1 MTDEKILKRFL
12 KRRCKVTL
20 AFVTAFLITGS
31 LAMAS
36 KADPLFPKDTEV
48 VFFLN
53 GALGNGELESVRNIG
68 EVKLPGYDNSIK
80 PPIEWTPIEPS
91 KPEVIP
97 GLDIIKPGEPGGP
110 TTTIPGIEIIPP
122 GQEGG
127 PTTKPVEP
135 KPEVIPGLDIIKP
148 GEPGGPTTKPTDPEK
163 PQENVNVGNII
174 KENGIIFNIKENEK
188 FINKGTITYKSNV
201 DFDSWENDFTWG
213 KPFIE
218 AYAIKNNGG
227 TVINEG
233 TLKIEG
239 MNDTNIAGTGHIIRL
254 GEGVGIYQTSGT
266 FENNGTIVI
275 AGNGYDYDKDGYTDF
290 SGGTGILIE
299 NGNAINN
306 NLITSSNS
314 YLLPNGSL
322 MLNRGIGMKA
332 LGGVIENGKNG
343 IIKNQEHSMLAIEK
357 GIAINNG
364 LIETELNGM
373 IAFNGGTAINNGT
386 IKAWKN
392 EKEGHI
398 GEAGKGLCAS
408 SINGTETVITNSE
421 TGIVYGSVLAEGG
434 NGKIINNGKIYGTEI
449 KISGG
454 VIENNGII
462 TGESTK
468 PVVESLEGGKF
479 VQGTNGKLDV
489 SKFNGDLYLAGDYA
503 ENNFSDKI
511 SVGDNIAIDE
521 HNGEIKSDSIMYDY
535 NSTDKTLER
544 KEFSELLNNKNI
556 ASYLEDNYMD
566 GDLIRQELYNS
577 LKDINTVKKFNRAT
591 NNLFGNDIYP
601 ALNKQTLEMVR
612 FNRDTLYSQVFNQDT
627 DKDTR
632 IIAGADY
639 KTFDVDSSNLSGY
652 DTDIQSIFIGM
663 DKQMSVNNRLGGI
676 INVGKMKSTFE
687 MNNAERD
694 DMFVQANLYNIYQNN
709 GYRLVNNLF
718 VGVTDGDLERDLKF
732 GDVYG
737 RQSADID
744 STYIGLNNVLTRKFD
759 FNFFY
764 ITPKLEANFTQLMNS
779 EIKEDGNYGLEIEKQ
794 DVTSIEAGVGIE
806 IGKEFMLTDTLKA
819 GVKLSGAYLA
829 ELSDPY
835 EEVNVRL
842 RQINHSEYIKISEYD
857 NEDYKDISLRLELSN
872 DSISSYAEYKYMF
885 DDSIGTLGV
894 SYKF

>member
-1 MTDEKILKRFL
+1 MQDEKMLKRFL

-31 LAMAS
+31 LTMAS
-36 KADPLFPKDTEV
+36 EADPLFPKDKDTEV

-53 GALGNGELESVRNIG
+53 GALGSGELESVRNIG
-68 EVKLPGYDNSIK
+68 EVKLPGYNDTIK

-91 KPEVIP
+91 TPV
-97 GLDIIKPGEPGGP
+97 EPD
-110 TTTIPGIEIIPP
+110 
-122 GQEGG
+122 
-127 PTTKPVEP
+127 KPVEP
-135 KPEVIPGLDIIKP
+135 KPEPNPDKPIEKPEIPLTPLEPAKPIKP
-148 GEPGGPTTKPTDPEK
+148 NPDKPEIPLTPLEPAQPIKPSG
-163 PQENVNVGNII
+163 NVNIENKVQ
-174 KENGIIFNIKENEK
+174 ENGIVFNIKENDNFTNKGNLTYKSDVEMLDK
-188 FINKGTITYKSNV
+188 DEDGIYETFNKEAYVIKNNGGIVINEGTISIEGLKEVDMAGKGHIVKIGEGAGVYQQAGSFINKGTIQ
-201 DFDSWENDFTWG
+201 
-213 KPFIE
+213 
-218 AYAIKNNGG
+218 
-227 TVINEG
+227 
-233 TLKIEG
+233 L
-239 MNDTNIAGTGHIIRL
+239 
-254 GEGVGIYQTSGT
+254 
-266 FENNGTIVI
+266 
-275 AGNGYDYDKDGYTDF
+275 AGNGYDVDNDGYMETVGGVGVLVE
-290 SGGTGILIE
+290 GGTAVNESLIK
-299 NGNAINN
+299 GNPSHIVEDVVV
-306 NLITSSNS
+306 I
-314 YLLPNGSL
+314 P
-322 MLNRGIGMKA
+322 MGIGMQAK
-332 LGGVIENGKNG
+332 GGKIEN
-343 IIKNQEHSMLAIEK
+343 AEK
-357 GIAINNG
+357 GIIENMFYGMSVEGNGTAINNG
-364 LIETELNGM
+364 TIQSSIVGIL
-373 IAFNGGTAINNGT
+373 AQNGGTAINNGT
-386 IKAWKN
+386 IHSEETATGQPVYGLYARDFSSQDI
-392 EKEGHI
+392 EGKF
-398 GEAGKGLCAS
+398 A
-408 SINGTETVITNSE
+408 TVITNNE
-421 TGIVYGSVLAEGG
+421 KGIVYGNVKAEGP
-434 NGKIINNGKIYGTEI
+434 NATIINKGKIFGDKVETAG
-449 KISGG
+449 
-454 VIENNGII
+454 GII
-462 TGESTK
+462 KNDGGTIESTTIN
-468 PVVESLEGGKF
+468 VSNGKF
-479 VQGTNGKLDV
+479 VQGANGKLEAEKV
-489 SKFNGDLYLAGDYA
+489 NGDIYLAGNYA
-503 ENNFSDKI
+503 ENNFNDKI
-511 SVGDNIAIDE
+511 AVNGNISIKE

-566 GDLIRQELYNS
+566 GDLIRQELYNN
-577 LKDINTVKKFNRAT
+577 LKDINTVKEFNRAT

-639 KTFDVDSSNLSGY
+639 KNFDVDSSNLSGY
-652 DTDIQSIFIGM
+652 DTDIQSVFIGM
-663 DKQMSVNNRLGGI
+663 DKQMSANNRLGGI
-676 INVGKMKSTFE
+676 INVGKMKSSFE

-718 VGVTDGDLERDLKF
+718 VGATDGDLERDLKF

-737 RQSADID
+737 RQTADID

-759 FNFFY
+759 FNSIY

-806 IGKEFMLTDTLKA
+806 VGKEFMLTDTLKA
-819 GVKLSGAYLA
+819 GVKLSGTYLA

-842 RQINHSEYIKISEYD
+842 RQINHSEFVKISEYD

>member
-1 MTDEKILKRFL
+1 MQEEKLLKRFL

-36 KADPLFPKDTEV
+36 EADPLFPKEKDTEI

-53 GALGNGELESVRNIG
+53 GGFGNGELESVKNIG
-68 EVKLPGYDNSIK
+68 EVKLPGYNDTIK

-91 KPEVIP
+91 EPVEPEKPETIP
-97 GLDIIKPGEPGGP
+97 GIDIIKPGEPGGP
-110 TTTIPGIEIIPP
+110 TTN
-122 GQEGG
+122 
-127 PTTKPVEP
+127 PVE
-135 KPEVIPGLDIIKP
+135 
-148 GEPGGPTTKPTDPEK
+148 PEK
-163 PQENVNVGNII
+163 PQGNINTEN
-174 KENGIIFNIKENEK
+174 KVQENGIVFNIKENDNFTNKGNLTYKSDVEMLDK
-188 FINKGTITYKSNV
+188 DEDGIYETFNKEAYVIKNNGGIVTNEGTISIEGLKEVDMAGKGHIVKIGEGAGVYQQAGSFINKGTIQ
-201 DFDSWENDFTWG
+201 
-213 KPFIE
+213 
-218 AYAIKNNGG
+218 
-227 TVINEG
+227 
-233 TLKIEG
+233 L
-239 MNDTNIAGTGHIIRL
+239 
-254 GEGVGIYQTSGT
+254 
-266 FENNGTIVI
+266 
-275 AGNGYDYDKDGYTDF
+275 AGNGYDVDNDGYMETIGGIGVLVE
-290 SGGTGILIE
+290 GGTAVNESIIK
-299 NGNAINN
+299 GNPSHIVEDVVV
-306 NLITSSNS
+306 I
-314 YLLPNGSL
+314 P
-322 MLNRGIGMKA
+322 MGIGMQAK
-332 LGGVIENGKNG
+332 GGKIEN
-343 IIKNQEHSMLAIEK
+343 AEK
-357 GIAINNG
+357 GI
-364 LIETELNGM
+364 IENMFYGM
-373 IAFNGGTAINNGT
+373 SVEGNGTAINNGT
-386 IKAWKN
+386 IHSEETATGQPVYGLYARDFSSQDI
-392 EKEGHI
+392 EGKF
-398 GEAGKGLCAS
+398 A
-408 SINGTETVITNSE
+408 TVITNNE
-421 TGIVYGSVLAEGG
+421 KGIVYGNVKAEGP
-434 NGKIINNGKIYGTEI
+434 NATIINKGKIFGDKVETAG
-449 KISGG
+449 
-454 VIENNGII
+454 GII
-462 TGESTK
+462 KNDGGTIESTTIN
-468 PVVESLEGGKF
+468 VSNGKF
-479 VQGTNGKLDV
+479 VQGANGKLEAEKV
-489 SKFNGDLYLAGDYA
+489 NGDIYLAGNYA
-503 ENNFSDKI
+503 ENNFNDKI
-511 SVGDNIAIDE
+511 AVNGNISIKE

-566 GDLIRQELYNS
+566 GDLIRQELYNN
-577 LKDINTVKKFNRAT
+577 LKDINTVKEFNRAT

-639 KTFDVDSSNLSGY
+639 KNFDVDSSNLSGY
-652 DTDIQSIFIGM
+652 DTDIQSVFIGM
-663 DKQMSVNNRLGGI
+663 DKQMSANNRLGGI

-718 VGVTDGDLERDLKF
+718 VGATDGDLERDLKF

-737 RQSADID
+737 RQTADID

-759 FNFFY
+759 FNSIY

-806 IGKEFMLTDTLKA
+806 VGKEFMLTDTLKA
-819 GVKLSGAYLA
+819 GVKLSGTYLA

-842 RQINHSEYIKISEYD
+842 RQINHSEFVKISEYD

>member
-1 MTDEKILKRFL
+1 MQDEKMLKRFL

-31 LAMAS
+31 LTMAS
-36 KADPLFPKDTEV
+36 EADPLFPKDKDTEV

-53 GALGNGELESVRNIG
+53 GALGNEELESVKNIG

-97 GLDIIKPGEPGGP
+97 G
-110 TTTIPGIEIIPP
+110 IEIIPP

-135 KPEVIPGLDIIKP
+135 
-148 GEPGGPTTKPTDPEK
+148 EK
-163 PQENVNVGNII
+163 PQGNINTEN
-174 KENGIIFNIKENEK
+174 KVQENGIVFNIKENDNFTNKGNLTYKSDVEMLDK
-188 FINKGTITYKSNV
+188 DEDGIYETFNKEAYVIKNNGGIVINEGTISIEGLKEVDMAGKGHIVKIGEGAGVYQQAGSFINKGTIQ
-201 DFDSWENDFTWG
+201 
-213 KPFIE
+213 
-218 AYAIKNNGG
+218 
-227 TVINEG
+227 
-233 TLKIEG
+233 L
-239 MNDTNIAGTGHIIRL
+239 
-254 GEGVGIYQTSGT
+254 
-266 FENNGTIVI
+266 
-275 AGNGYDYDKDGYTDF
+275 AGNGYDVDNDGYMETVGGVGVLVE
-290 SGGTGILIE
+290 GGTAVNESLIK
-299 NGNAINN
+299 GNPSHIVEDV
-306 NLITSSNS
+306 IVI
-314 YLLPNGSL
+314 P
-322 MLNRGIGMKA
+322 MGIGMQAK
-332 LGGVIENGKNG
+332 GGKIEN
-343 IIKNQEHSMLAIEK
+343 AEK
-357 GIAINNG
+357 GI
-364 LIETELNGM
+364 IENMFYGM
-373 IAFNGGTAINNGT
+373 SVEGNGTAINNGT
-386 IKAWKN
+386 IHSEETATGQPVYGLYARDFSSQDI
-392 EKEGHI
+392 EGKF
-398 GEAGKGLCAS
+398 A
-408 SINGTETVITNSE
+408 TVITNNE
-421 TGIVYGSVLAEGG
+421 KGIVYGNVKAEGP
-434 NGKIINNGKIYGTEI
+434 NATIINKGKIFGDKVETAG
-449 KISGG
+449 
-454 VIENNGII
+454 GII
-462 TGESTK
+462 KNDGGTIESTTIN
-468 PVVESLEGGKF
+468 VSNGKF
-479 VQGTNGKLDV
+479 VQGANGKLEAEKV
-489 SKFNGDLYLAGDYA
+489 NGDIYLAGNYA
-503 ENNFSDKI
+503 ENNFNDKI
-511 SVGDNIAIDE
+511 TVNGNISIKE

-544 KEFSELLNNKNI
+544 KEFSEFLNNKNI

-566 GDLIRQELYNS
+566 GDLIRQELYNN
-577 LKDINTVKKFNRAT
+577 LKDINTVKEFNRAT

-639 KTFDVDSSNLSGY
+639 KNFDVDSSNLSGY
-652 DTDIQSIFIGM
+652 DTDIQSVFIGM
-663 DKQMSVNNRLGGI
+663 DKQMSANNRLGGI
-676 INVGKMKSTFE
+676 INVGKMKSSFE

-718 VGVTDGDLERDLKF
+718 IGATDGDLERDLKF

-744 STYIGLNNVLTRKFD
+744 STYIGLNNVLTRRFD
-759 FNFFY
+759 FNTFY
-764 ITPKLEANFTQLMNS
+764 VTPKLEANFTQLMNS

-806 IGKEFMLTDTLKA
+806 VGKEFMLTDTLKA
-819 GVKLSGAYLA
+819 GVKLSGTYLA

-842 RQINHSEYIKISEYD
+842 RQINHSEFVKISEYD
-857 NEDYKDISLRLELSN
+857 TEDYKDISLRLELSN

>member
-1 MTDEKILKRFL
+1 MQDEKMLKRFL

-31 LAMAS
+31 LTMAS
-36 KADPLFPKDTEV
+36 EADPLFPKDKDTEV

-53 GALGNGELESVRNIG
+53 GALGNGELESVKNIG

-110 TTTIPGIEIIPP
+110 TTTIPGLEIIPP

-127 PTTKPVEP
+127 PTTKPTE
-135 KPEVIPGLDIIKP
+135 
-148 GEPGGPTTKPTDPEK
+148 PEK
-163 PQENVNVGNII
+163 PQENVNTENKVQENKNIFI
-174 KENGIIFNIKENEK
+174 INDKENFT
-188 FINKGTITYKSNV
+188 NKGNLTLKSDV
-201 DFDSWENDFTWG
+201 EMIDSDEDG
-213 KPFIE
+213 VYDKPNKNL
-218 AYAIKNNGG
+218 AVIKNNGG
-227 TVINEG
+227 IVKNEG
-233 TLKIEG
+233 NIKIEG
-239 MNDTNIAGTGHIIRL
+239 LKDVNVAGTGHIIKV
-254 GEGVGIYQTSGT
+254 GEGVAIHQTSGY
-266 FENNGTIVI
+266 FENNGTITV
-275 AGNGYDYDKDGYTDF
+275 AGNGFDSDKDGYIETNGGIGVLIE
-290 SGGTGILIE
+290 GGT
-299 NGNAINN
+299 AINN
-306 NLITSSNS
+306 KIITSPDS
-314 YLLPNGSL
+314 YLLPDKGL
-322 MLNRGIGMKA
+322 MIGRGIGMKA
-332 LGGVIENGKNG
+332 LDGIIQNGKDG
-343 IIKNQEHSMLAIEK
+343 LIKNQIISMIAENK
-357 GIAINNG
+357 GVALNNG
-364 LIETELNGM
+364 NIETELIGLM
-373 IAFNGGTAINNGT
+373 ALDGGTATNNGT

-392 EKEGHI
+392 EKEGHK
-398 GEAGKGLCAS
+398 GEAGIGLYAS
-408 SINGTETVITNSE
+408 SFSGAETVVTNSE
-421 TGIVYGSVLAEGG
+421 TGIVYGSVKAEGT
-434 NGKIINNGKIYGTEI
+434 NAKVINNGTIYGTEI
-449 KISGG
+449 KALNGI
-454 VIENNGII
+454 IENNGTI
-462 TGESTK
+462 TGEATK
-468 PVVESLEGGKF
+468 PIIDVQNGKF
-479 VQGTNGKLDV
+479 IQNANGKLEANKV
-489 SKFNGDLYLAGDYA
+489 NGDIYLAGNYA
-503 ENNFSDKI
+503 ENNFNDKI
-511 SVGDNIAIDE
+511 SVKDNISIKE

-566 GDLIRQELYNS
+566 GDLIRQELYNN
-577 LKDINTVKKFNRAT
+577 LKDINTVKEFNRAT

-639 KTFDVDSSNLSGY
+639 KNFDVDSSNLSGY
-652 DTDIQSIFIGM
+652 DTDIQSVFIGM
-663 DKQMSVNNRLGGI
+663 DKQMSANNRLGGI
-676 INVGKMKSTFE
+676 INVGKMKSSFE

-709 GYRLVNNLF
+709 GYRLINNLF
-718 VGVTDGDLERDLKF
+718 VGATDGDLERDLKF

-737 RQSADID
+737 RQTADID

-759 FNFFY
+759 FNSFY

-819 GVKLSGAYLA
+819 GVKLSGTYLA

-842 RQINHSEYIKISEYD
+842 RQINHSEFVKISEYD

-885 DDSIGTLGV
+885 DDSIGSLGV

>member
-1 MTDEKILKRFL
+1 MQDEKILKRFL

-31 LAMAS
+31 LTMAS
-36 KADPLFPKDTEV
+36 EADPLFPKDKDTEV

-53 GALGNGELESVRNIG
+53 GALGSGELESVRNIG
-68 EVKLPGYDNSIK
+68 EVKLLGYDNSIK

-91 KPEVIP
+91 
-97 GLDIIKPGEPGGP
+97 
-110 TTTIPGIEIIPP
+110 T
-122 GQEGG
+122 
-127 PTTKPVEP
+127 PVEP

-148 GEPGGPTTKPTDPEK
+148 GEPGGPTTIIPGIEIIPPGQEGGPTTKPVEPEK
-163 PQENVNVGNII
+163 PQENINTENKVQ
-174 KENGIIFNIKENEK
+174 ENGIVFDIKENET
-188 FINKGTITYKSNV
+188 FTNKGSLTLKSDTV
-201 DFDSWENDFTWG
+201 FKDIDDDGVYDFPATDAFV
-213 KPFIE
+213 
-218 AYAIKNNGG
+218 IKNNGG
-227 TVINEG
+227 IVLNEG
-233 TLKIEG
+233 IIKLEG
-239 MNDTNIAGTGHIIRL
+239 MINTELPGQDNSVIIKT
-254 GEGVGIYQTSGT
+254 GEGVGVYQVAGNFT
-266 FENNGTIVI
+266 NNGDILLS
-275 AGNGYDYDKDGYTDF
+275 GNGSDTHTGNDVIESKGGIGIWLE
-290 SGGTGILIE
+290 GGTVTN
-299 NGNAINN
+299 NGNILGKPDPNLIRPMGVGIKVLGGEAIN
-306 NLITSSNS
+306 
-314 YLLPNGSL
+314 G
-322 MLNRGIGMKA
+322 
-332 LGGVIENGKNG
+332 EEG
-343 IIKNQEHSMLAIEK
+343 IISNMHYGMSVEGKGTVTNYGTIKESVYGIE
-357 GIAINNG
+357 A
-364 LIETELNGM
+364 LI
-373 IAFNGGTAINNGT
+373 GGTAINYGT
-386 IKAWKN
+386 IEGGEKEALYVATNSKGINMSSGVINGNVAVESFGTITNQGTINGNATISTGGTFKN
-392 EKEGHI
+392 EGTLTGKE
-398 GEAGKGLCAS
+398 
-408 SINGTETVITNSE
+408 INLDE
-421 TGIVYGSVLAEGG
+421 TGRFIQDSK
-434 NGKIINNGKIYGTEI
+434 GKIEA
-449 KISGG
+449 
-454 VIENNGII
+454 E
-462 TGESTK
+462 
-468 PVVESLEGGKF
+468 
-479 VQGTNGKLDV
+479 
-489 SKFNGDLYLAGDYA
+489 KFNGDIHLAGSYA
-503 ENNFSDKI
+503 ENNFNDKI
-511 SVGDNIAIDE
+511 AVNGNISIKE

-556 ASYLEDNYMD
+556 ASYLENNYMD
-566 GDLIRQELYNS
+566 GDLIRQELYNN
-577 LKDINTVKKFNRAT
+577 LKDINTVKEFNRAT

-612 FNRDTLYSQVFNQDT
+612 FNKDTLYSQIFNQDT

-652 DTDIQSIFIGM
+652 DTDIQSVFIGM
-663 DKQMSVNNRLGGI
+663 DKQMSANNRLGGI
-676 INVGKMKSTFE
+676 INVGKMKSSFE

-718 VGVTDGDLERDLKF
+718 VGATDGDLERDLKF

-737 RQSADID
+737 RQTADID

-759 FNFFY
+759 FNSFY

-819 GVKLSGAYLA
+819 GVKLSGTYLA

-842 RQINHSEYIKISEYD
+842 RQINHSEFVKISEYD